1 MDSPSQSFF
10 SSKSSPSSLPP
21 LSTKDSNKYSQ
32 VKKNSEGGFVMEG
45 YLLKKKRKK
54 MQGMARRYFRL
65 DNNGEFQLSALL
77 VFVCR

>member
-1 MDSPSQSFF
+1 
-10 SSKSSPSSLPP
+10 
-21 LSTKDSNKYSQ
+21 
-32 VKKNSEGGFVMEG
+32 MEG